1 MPHIEKEQRLRPLKR
16 LSDEMKEQGLDIA
29 RELLRERYFTN
40 LKHSNDL
47 FVGIE
52 LELPIVHLTGEAVDF
67 SVVFALFEAL
77 VDQLPLSIEKT
88 DAHGQAIQLVSDENE
103 DRILFEVGYNT
114 IEFAFDKAETIGQV
128 ETRFATYLAVIQ
140 PFLRDRN
147 HLLTGFGVN
156 PFWDKNDNRPVAS
169 PRYEMLMA
177 YLQLGAAREDVQ
189 VRQSNYGAFIQGS
202 QIQLDVTAEN
212 LVPTLNS
219 FNAIEPI
226 KAWLFANSYLWHG
239 QLDTLISRDVFWEGS
254 MHGVFPEN
262 TGVFPAAFA
271 DSEAFLDYLTQTALF
286 TRSSE
291 TGAYYFEPI
300 QALDYFN
307 HDEIPAFDLDGNDLV
322 LTPSPYY
329 FKDHRS
335 YHYQTLT
342 TRGTV
347 EFRSSCA
354 QPISESF
361 SVAAFH
367 LGLIQALPDFEAL
380 VAHHAFYDDY
390 GRDYRQLR
398 RRFSAPELSSEEI
411 ADVANFAENLLDLA
425 KSGLAKRGFGEA
437 SYLAPLYQRL
447 ETKENPAIKAL
458 HLLEAGK
465 TLSEISEI
473 FADGKDI

>member
-1 MPHIEKEQRLRPLKR
+1 
-16 LSDEMKEQGLDIA
+16 MKEQGLDIA

-40 LKHSNDL
+40 LKQSSDL

-52 LELPIVHLTGEAVDF
+52 LELPIVHLTGEAVVF
-67 SVVFALFEAL
+67 SVVFDLFETL

-88 DAHGQAIQLVSDENE
+88 DDTGQAIQLVSDENE

-128 ETRFATYLAVIQ
+128 ETRFLTYLAVIQ

-177 YLQLGAAREDVQ
+177 YLQLGANREDVH
-189 VRQSNYGAFIQGS
+189 VKHSNYGAFIQGS

-212 LVPTLNS
+212 LLSTLNT

-239 QLDTLISRDVFWEGS
+239 QLDTLISRDVFWEAS

-262 TGVFPAAFA
+262 TGVFPEAF
-271 DSEAFLDYLTQTALF
+271 DDPEAFLDYLTKTALF
-286 TRSSE
+286 TRTSE
-291 TGAYYFEPI
+291 ANTYYFEPI

-307 HDEIPAFDLDGNDLV
+307 HDEIPAFDLAGNDLV
-322 LTPSPYY
+322 LTPSPYD

-335 YHYQTLT
+335 YQYQDLT

-347 EFRSSCA
+347 EFRSTCA
-354 QPISESF
+354 QPISDSF

-367 LGLIQALPDFEAL
+367 LGLMQELPAFEAL
-380 VAHHAFYDDY
+380 IGDHVFYEDY
-390 GRDYRQLR
+390 GRDYRKLR
-398 RRFSAPELSSEEI
+398 RRFSVADLSAEEV
-411 ADVANFAENLLDLA
+411 ADVANFAEALLDLA
-425 KSGLAKRGFGEA
+425 KLGLEKRGFGEA
-437 SYLAPLYQRL
+437 NYLAPLYQRL
-447 ETKENPAIKAL
+447 KTKENPAIKAL
-458 HLLEAGK
+458 RLLEAGN